1 MRSAVFQFASSSIHL
16 AASLEILR
24 DASLNG
30 DKNFYCIWGAQ
41 TKYPGRMSVEF
52 EKLKSGP
59 PKNIINLIKHADNK
73 VDITNKINFNA
84 DWVDN
89 ATVKLVAEISSINKV
104 SMLQTINFDGINPGA
119 ALANEITTLTKNKD
133 IELQKNI
140 LLIELLIRSYL
151 QVYSATT
158 NFIKQNNI
166 NQVYIYNGRFL
177 HERAVWDAA
186 RAKNI
191 SVLLF
196 ETTRNHYFLRKE
208 GFHSRTNN
216 QRVMLE
222 HWEKSNLLI
231 EKRIEIGT
239 KYFMELRSKLRP
251 FVTET
256 KKQLIIS
263 KPYFVY
269 YSSSDDE
276 LIGFWDEWSE
286 PLGEQIDCVK
296 KLQEIFDAQSTY
308 ELVVRIHPNLKNK
321 SQKQKQ
327 GWAKISSTISSRVIQ
342 AEEKISSYELLENSV
357 GSISFGSTI
366 GLESAFALKPSL
378 VMADC
383 GYDLIGVVDKAN
395 SWAYISS
402 WIKKGHKIGS
412 DELMKRKNNACIRGF
427 FVSTGGMDFK
437 YTKLIDKGLGAWNAV
452 MFDGLDMKF
461 SAISIISKKIINRIK
476 FKKVTSMINH

>member
-1 MRSAVFQFASSSIHL
+1 MRSAFFQFASSSIHF

-24 DASLNG
+24 DESISG
-30 DKNFYCIWGAQ
+30 GENFYCIWGAQ
-41 TKYPGRMSVEF
+41 TKYPGRMSVEL
-52 EKLKSGP
+52 EKLQSGP

-73 VDITNKINFNA
+73 VDITSEINFDV
-84 DWVDN
+84 DWVD
-89 ATVKLVAEISSINKV
+89 AMTAKLVAKINYINNV
-104 SMLQTINFDGINPGA
+104 SMLQSINSDGINPGA

-133 IELQKNI
+133 IELQKNTS
-140 LLIELLIRSYL
+140 LIELLTRSYL
-151 QVYSATT
+151 QVYSAT
-158 NFIKQNNI
+158 NIFINKNKI
-166 NQVYIYNGRFL
+166 NQIYIYNGRFL

-222 HWEKSNLLI
+222 HWEKSNLPI
-231 EKRIEIGT
+231 EKRIEIGA
-239 KYFMELRSKLRP
+239 KYFMELRNKLRP

-256 KKQLIIS
+256 KKQLTIS

-286 PLGEQIDCVK
+286 PLGEQLDCVK
-296 KLQEIFDAQSTY
+296 KLQEIFEAQSTY

-327 GWAKISSTISSRVIQ
+327 DWAQISSTNSSRVIQ

-378 VMADC
+378 VIADC

-395 SWAYISS
+395 SWAYISN

-412 DELMKRKNNACIRGF
+412 DELNKRKNNACIRGF
-427 FVSTGGMDFK
+427 FVSTGGLDFK
-437 YTKLIDKGLGAWNAV
+437 YTQLTDKGLGAWDAV
-452 MFDGLDMKF
+452 MFDRMNMKF
-461 SAISIISKKIINRIK
+461 SKVSIISKKIINRIK
-476 FKKVTSMINH
+476 FKKVTSIINK